1 MEQCVRACITVAA
14 AHPIAPGSGSGV
26 CAFRIQLR
34 QRRDALKI
42 RTFQKGDAASLTA
55 LVRALADYEKLP
67 HPTPAAARRLIADIG
82 RRIHVL
88 IAEVDGQAV
97 GYAIYLYTYSS
108 FRARPK
114 LYLEDLFVLPEHRRA
129 GLGAR
134 FFGELRK
141 VARRAGCG
149 RMEWIVLDWNKSA
162 RRFYAKLGAKP
173 QSGWSL
179 YKLDLG
185 R

>member
-1 MEQCVRACITVAA
+1 MSRTLTRAL
-14 AHPIAPGSGSGV
+14 
-26 CAFRIQLR
+26 RIQLR
-34 QRRDALKI
+34 HERDAMKI
-42 RTFQKGDAASLTA
+42 RPYRKTDAASLTA

-67 HPTPAAARRLIADIG
+67 PPTAAAARRLIADIG

-88 IAEVDGQAV
+88 IAEFDGRAV
-97 GYAIYLYTYSS
+97 GYAIYLFSYSS

-114 LYLEDLFVLPEHRRA
+114 LYLEDLFVLPEHRRG
-129 GLGAR
+129 GLGAK
-134 FFGELRK
+134 FFAELRK
-141 VARRAGCG
+141 VGRRAGCC
-149 RMEWIVLDWNKSA
+149 RMEWIVLDWNKPA

-179 YKLDLG
+179 YQLDLG